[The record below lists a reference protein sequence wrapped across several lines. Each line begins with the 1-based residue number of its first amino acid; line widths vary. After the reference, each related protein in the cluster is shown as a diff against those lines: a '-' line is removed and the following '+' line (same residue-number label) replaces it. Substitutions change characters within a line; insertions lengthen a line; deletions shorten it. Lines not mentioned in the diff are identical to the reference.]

1 MVVVVLIATGA
12 AVCIRLYKAAEA
24 QEAEVFDRMLF
35 SVKQQAGVV
44 GALAAVVFAILA
56 ALQTGKQAVASIAA
70 ATSVPLFGTHRGGV
84 PMTGAPAA
92 SAA

>member
-12 AVCIRLYKAAEA
+12 AVAIRLYKAAEA
-24 QEAEVFDRMLF
+24 QEAEVFDRLIF

-56 ALQTGKQAVASIAA
+56 ALQSGKQAVTSIASS
-70 ATSVPLFGTHRGGV
+70 TVPIFGTHRGGV
-84 PMTGAPAA
+84 PQTGAPAA
-92 SAA
+92 A